1 MDKREEKAK
10 EMIYKNLVSSPSF
23 FFQHTTSHRDGRS
36 WFKKTTI
43 LFFLMNG
50 DVFNYTNIHELEL
63 HKTKDRFMLTHENS
77 FYSMKKKLN

>member
-23 FFQHTTSHRDGRS
+23 FFHQTTSHRDGRS

-43 LFFLMNG
+43 LFFLMNR
-50 DVFNYTNIHELEL
+50 DVFNYTSIHDLKFL
-63 HKTKDRFMLTHENS
+63 VTKDRFMLTHENS
-77 FYSMKKKLN
+77 FFISDR

>member
-10 EMIYKNLVSSPSF
+10 EMIYKNWISSPSYSF
-23 FFQHTTSHRDGRS
+23 HQTTSHRDGLS

-63 HKTKDRFMLTHENS
+63 HQTKDRFMLTHENS
-77 FYSMKKKLN
+77 FCAMKKS